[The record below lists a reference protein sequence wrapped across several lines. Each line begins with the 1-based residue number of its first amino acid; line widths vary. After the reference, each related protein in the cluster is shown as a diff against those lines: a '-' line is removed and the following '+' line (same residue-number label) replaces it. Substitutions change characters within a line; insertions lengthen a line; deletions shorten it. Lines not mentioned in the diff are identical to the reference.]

1 MNLIKTLSLS
11 ILCVALAFAADVAAD
26 KPNPAVEKA
35 MSASL
40 SDADKAY
47 SAYKAALVK
56 ATDKAVASPETA
68 KKDALKKG
76 DLDTANAVE
85 AKIKD
90 LKAGALEGLE
100 ADRSK
105 LTADLLGDKPEGD
118 TFLGK
123 WKIAKNSDGG
133 HEEGKNFTFAKDG
146 TWTSPWRDMTGRWS
160 NRNGKLTMTSSGYS
174 DFSAAVTNDGIT
186 IKFTHNGAVEIN
198 LTKEN

>member
-1 MNLIKTLSLS
+1 MTKILALILLTASF
-11 ILCVALAFAADVAAD
+11 AFTADVAAD

-47 SAYKAALVK
+47 SAYKAALAK
-56 ATDKAVASPETA
+56 ATDKAVAALETA

-105 LTADLLGDKPEGD
+105 LTADLLGDKPKGD

-123 WKIAKNSDGG
+123 WKISHPG
-133 HEEGKNFTFAKDG
+133 AKDFMV
-146 TWTSPWRDMTGRWS
+146 WTVSAKGVITRPGMTGQWKAVDATSIIIAWS
-160 NRNGKLTMTSSGYS
+160 ADNWTDTIDSKAGTMITSVGGATF
-174 DFSAAVTNDGIT
+174 DAAKMD
-186 IKFTHNGAVEIN
+186 K
-198 LTKEN
+198 